1 MIVYDFTVKE
11 DSQDQTMGDDNQL
24 LQEQLERQMYLAKDP
39 KGTSFLMRIFCNQLR
54 SEVKWQSC
62 YYRVATAIRMINPFF
77 LQNVL

>member
-54 SEVKWQSC
+54 
-62 YYRVATAIRMINPFF
+62 R
-77 LQNVL
+77 